1 MTTYED
7 EISDSI
13 LIKEIPIILKE
24 IVEDKHEG
32 EFIDLKHAVDL
43 STYLGIGEDLDN
55 EGDFIQ
61 DCPLDKWIDGVKALI
76 KNNQVSEVKQLIIS
90 CLERLEKYEV
100 IVKLKKLN
108 VL

>member
-24 IVEDKHEG
+24 IMDDKHEG
-32 EFIDLKHAVDL
+32 EFINLKHAVDL
-43 STYLGIGEDLDN
+43 STYLGIGEDLDEDGN
-55 EGDFIQ
+55 FTQ
-61 DCPLDKWIDGVKALI
+61 DCPLDEWIDGVKALI
-76 KNNQVSEVKQLIIS
+76 KNNQVSEIKQLIIS
-90 CLERLEKYEV
+90 CLEGLEKYEV
-100 IVKLKKLN
+100 IVELKKLN